1 MPSGPV
7 PVRSERVLSAV
18 SIGSPKVQ
26 NIFVRLQ
33 NNIKNTKFE
42 VCMEG
47 VHGQIKDSFRSI
59 SSPARGLFKDN
70 GSRFIACAYPVETEA
85 EVKEIVDS
93 LKKEYHDARHHCYA
107 YRLGYL
113 GDRFRANDDGEPSGS
128 AGRPILG
135 QIDSYGLSD
144 ILIVVVRY
152 FGGIKLGIPGLI
164 RAYRTS
170 SADAIANSEVVE
182 KIAVRRFRLSFGYM
196 DMNAV
201 MKLVKD
207 FGLYPTAQD
216 FGMECRLDVAVRL
229 SLAEDF
235 LERISKAGGCSAD
248 EIG

>member
-1 MPSGPV
+1 MV
-7 PVRSERVLSAV
+7 
-18 SIGSPKVQ
+18 
-26 NIFVRLQ
+26 
-33 NNIKNTKFE
+33 
-42 VCMEG
+42 G

-70 GSRFIACAYPVETEA
+70 GSRFIACAYPVETET

-135 QIDSYGLSD
+135 QIDSRGLSD

-164 RAYRTS
+164 RAYRTA
-170 SADAIANSEVVE
+170 SADALDNSQVVE
-182 KIAVRRFRLSFGYM
+182 KVAAMHFRLHFGYM
-196 DMNAV
+196 DMNDV
-201 MKLVKD
+201 MKTVKD
-207 FGLYPTAQD
+207 LDLSVSGQD
-216 FGMECRLDVAVRL
+216 FGMDCRMDVSVRL
-229 SLAEDF
+229 SLADTF
-235 LERISKAGGCSAD
+235 LERMEKTGGCRV
-248 EIG
+248 EETGMP